1 MVPLQVS
8 QDVLCVLPSI
18 LVGIDGTESTMRPT
32 SRITAQKRPVYL
44 DDGAAVSAARIT
56 TRFAVV
62 VFARFLFSHLTS
74 QGVLGYP
81 A

>member
-1 MVPLQVS
+1 
-8 QDVLCVLPSI
+8 
-18 LVGIDGTESTMRPT
+18 MRPT
-32 SRITAQKRPVYL
+32 SRIIAQKRPVYL

-74 QGVLGYP
+74 QGVLSYP